1 MHVSVHCRM
10 SPTRGLLRQ
19 ANDKVVWLIRGN
31 PSFGGRSEPCRLG
44 PTSSEFYGPAVVLAA
59 DCCCKTLYQA
69 HAIPIR
75 AKAPRLLVQRCAT
88 DPYRRALRDVQKV
101 RQPSLIVHGVKDI
114 VVEPVNAVVLD
125 ENLSDARLLMLPANS
140 NGAQSQPITSFGEA
154 CAIRMC
160 WAVEGL
166 TALRFHFLHG
176 QAHQMANVAN
186 VKAKS
191 PAPTWSSA
199 SMWANSHA
207 AMPNATMNVRSKSN
221 SKGVA
226 TQCRSCGSR
235 PDIGR
240 QAMRRW
246 PADCRLR
253 LHLTHL
259 QTSFPC

>member
-1 MHVSVHCRM
+1 MDRHPNS
-10 SPTRGLLRQ
+10 TRVGTCS
-19 ANDKVVWLIRGN
+19 IRGN

-44 PTSSEFYGPAVVLAA
+44 PTSSEFYCPVVVLAA
-59 DCCCKTLYQA
+59 DCCCKTLDQA

-101 RQPSLIVHGVKDI
+101 RQASLIVHGVKDI

-125 ENLSDARLLMLPANS
+125 ENLSDARLLMLPADS

-186 VKAKS
+186 VKAIS